1 MHELGLCEGV
11 VEAICRRAKGR
22 PVSWARVR
30 VGGHAVDPAVINQG
44 VVMAAAGTE
53 AEGLSLELIL
63 DPVRCRCPRCGAEE
77 PIDNALGLAACVHCG
92 SLDVEVVGS
101 EHAVLE
107 AVRYRLSDGAAP
119 PAHPDYRKERT
130 WMPSSS

>member
-1 MHELGLCEGV
+1 MHELGLCDGV

-22 PVSWARVR
+22 PVTWARVR
-30 VGGHAVDPAVINQG
+30 VGGHAVDPAVITQG
-44 VVMAAAGTE
+44 VAVAAAGTE
-53 AEGLSLELIL
+53 AEGLSLDLVL
-63 DPVRCRCPRCGAEE
+63 DPMRCRCPRCGAEE

-107 AVRYRLSDGAAP
+107 AVRYRPSGPGAAS
-119 PAHPDYRKERT
+119 AHSNYRKERT
-130 WMPSSS
+130 WTSSSS